1 MDIEAD
7 VYVVVD
13 PKDHPKVERVGE
25 EVILRPQG
33 RDDLLISFT
42 PSHWKKWLKELT
54 KN

>member
-13 PKDHPKVERVGE
+13 KNDHPTVERVGE

-33 RDDLLISFT
+33 RDDLLLSFE
-42 PSHWKKWLKELT
+42 SRHWKKWLKEL
-54 KN
+54 N